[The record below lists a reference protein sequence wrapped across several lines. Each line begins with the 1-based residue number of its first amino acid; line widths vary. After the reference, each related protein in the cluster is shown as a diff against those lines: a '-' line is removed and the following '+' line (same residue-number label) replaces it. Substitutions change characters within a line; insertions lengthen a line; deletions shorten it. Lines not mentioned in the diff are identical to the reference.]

1 MEINWDSI
9 KYIFQIP
16 RDWFRYIHRKIH
28 NAYGALFIRVMDGE
42 YGGMKID
49 IDKQVFKETV
59 EDVINLDEYVKSVND
74 VKPDK
79 NGNVDL
85 DANFLKASDITTP
98 GIVVGTDYKGEQT
111 VCSPNHKHNIKDVD
125 GSIKTVNGNTPDK
138 NGNVV
143 IPSVQKVN
151 DILPDDTGN
160 VDLGVLVKSV
170 NDHEPDENGK
180 ITFSVVER
188 VDGVEPV
195 NGNVPL
201 GAIRSINNTIKPVN
215 GNVDLTGVFAPVEH
229 THPHTQISDW
239 NKATQDFLKATE
251 LTSPG
256 IVVGTDYDDPD
267 HPVCSPNHKHNAKDI
282 VNDEESGFVTIN
294 TEQNIT
300 ASKRFTNGS
309 NLSVANSDS
318 EGVFVKPTGEIAIS
332 GNNNV
337 VKFRIDTN
345 TSTNPF
351 TINKSVNNTII
362 QQPNGVLALLNNEE
376 SSSIMVNEYGALM
389 LAETNKAESVGTQAI
404 SVSTNGILLAENY
417 RENATID
424 DLSAVQLRNGG
435 IFIKTK
441 QKCGL
446 LADEKCVELQVP
458 RDDSSKYILLAA
470 SANNSKLANQPTD
483 TDENSR
489 AIATCGYVQKNAITI
504 PNGKELK
511 TYDITYVSDVTWD
524 GTKIIVK
531 KRVLEFTKGV
541 LTAERSAAST
551 TIKTVAYSPS

>member
-28 NAYGALFIRVMDGE
+28 NAYGVLFIRVMDGE

-59 EDVINLDEYVKSVND
+59 EDAIKLDEYVKSVND

-85 DANFLKASDITTP
+85 DANFLESSDITTP
-98 GIVVGTDYKGEQT
+98 GMVVGTDYKGEQT
-111 VCSPNHKHNIKDVD
+111 VCSPNHKHNIKDVV
-125 GSIKTVNGNTPDK
+125 GSIKTVNGNSPDE

-143 IPSVQKVN
+143 VPSVLKVN
-151 DILPDDTGN
+151 NVEPDETGN
-160 VDLGVLVKSV
+160 VDLGTLVKSV

-201 GAIRSINNTIKPVN
+201 GAIRSINNTIRPVN
-215 GNVDLTGVFAPVEH
+215 GNVDLTGVFASVEH

-239 NKATQDFLKATE
+239 NNATKNFLEASE

-282 VNDEESGFVTIN
+282 VNDDESGFVTIN

-318 EGVFVKPTGEIAIS
+318 EGVFVKPTGQINLIGNETPYFTMNIAASANLNPPFQIYQMMLSDKITSCINQLVGRLLISCENQGSAIS
-332 GNNNV
+332 MERENILMEIYESSALQLGLDGLVLNYKKNNNFISIADDQIHLKV
-337 VKFRIDTN
+337 SENGSII
-345 TSTNPF
+345 
-351 TINKSVNNTII
+351 INAN
-362 QQPNGVLALLNNEE
+362 
-376 SSSIMVNEYGALM
+376 
-389 LAETNKAESVGTQAI
+389 
-404 SVSTNGILLAENY
+404 
-417 RENATID
+417 
-424 DLSAVQLRNGG
+424 
-435 IFIKTK
+435 
-441 QKCGL
+441 
-446 LADEKCVELQVP
+446 
-458 RDDSSKYILLAA
+458 
-470 SANNSKLANQPTD
+470 ANNSKLANQPTETSED
-483 TDENSR
+483 SL

-504 PNGKELK
+504 PEGKELK
-511 TYDITYVSDVTWD
+511 TYYATVVSDVTWD

-531 KRVLEFTKGV
+531 KMTLEFTKGV
-541 LTAERSAAST
+541 LTSVKTAAST
-551 TIKTVAYSPS
+551 TINTVAYTPS

>member
-28 NAYGALFIRVMDGE
+28 NAYGVLFIRVMDGE

-49 IDKQVFKETV
+49 IDKHVFKETV

-85 DANFLKASDITTP
+85 DANFLEASDITTP
-98 GIVVGTDYKGEQT
+98 GMVVGTDYKGEQT

-125 GSIKTVNGNTPDK
+125 GSIKTINGNSPDE

-151 DILPDDTGN
+151 NIEPDVNGN
-160 VDLGVLVKSV
+160 VDLGTLVKSV

-215 GNVDLTGVFAPVEH
+215 GNVDLTNVFASVEH

-239 NKATQDFLKATE
+239 NKATQNFLEAAE

-256 IVVGTDYDDPD
+256 IVVGTDYDDVD
-267 HPVCSPNHKHNAKDI
+267 HPVCSPNHKHNSKDI
-282 VNDEESGFVTIN
+282 VNDDESGFVTIN

-318 EGVFVKPTGEIAIS
+318 EGVFVKPNGSILVSGTNNAYITMDIS
-332 GNNNV
+332 SGGSSNV
-337 VKFRIDTN
+337 
-345 TSTNPF
+345 SPF
-351 TINKSVNNTII
+351 QII
-362 QQPNGVLALLNNEE
+362 QQLVNGQVHTAISQINGSLSLVCQNMGSVINMWKEKITLQSSENSFLEVGNDAIILQSKNENQIDV
-376 SSSIMVNEYGALM
+376 SNSSIFLNVKENCIVLITADANNAM
-389 LAETNKAESVGTQAI
+389 LAK
-404 SVSTNGILLAENY
+404 
-417 RENATID
+417 
-424 DLSAVQLRNGG
+424 
-435 IFIKTK
+435 
-441 QKCGL
+441 
-446 LADEKCVELQVP
+446 
-458 RDDSSKYILLAA
+458 
-470 SANNSKLANQPTD
+470 QPTD
-483 TDENSR
+483 TNEDSL
-489 AIATCGYVQKNAITI
+489 AIATCGYVQKNAITT
-504 PNGKELK
+504 PEGKELK
-511 TYDITYVSDVTWD
+511 TYNVTFVSDVKWD
-524 GTKIIVK
+524 GTKIIVE

-541 LTAERSAAST
+541 LTAVKNAASR
-551 TIKTVAYSPS
+551 TIDTVAYSPS